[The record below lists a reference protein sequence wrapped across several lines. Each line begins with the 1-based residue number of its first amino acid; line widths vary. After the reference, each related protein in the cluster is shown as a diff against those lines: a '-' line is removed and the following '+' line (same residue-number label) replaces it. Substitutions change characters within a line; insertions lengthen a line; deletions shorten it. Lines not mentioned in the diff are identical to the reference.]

1 MASGL
6 NGMESKEKLWNYEES
21 MIEIDSGQMIL
32 IGTDG
37 IKEACNSQ
45 NEHFGNERLMP
56 IVRHHF
62 HKSAKDIL
70 KEVFNAL
77 DDFRFPVERIDDE
90 TLVVIKVP

>member
-1 MASGL
+1 M
-6 NGMESKEKLWNYEES
+6 
-21 MIEIDSGQMIL
+21 DSISPGQMIL

-45 NEHFGNERLMP
+45 NEYFGNERLMP
-56 IVRHHF
+56 IVRHHS

-77 DDFRFPVERIDDE
+77 DDFRFPVERKDDE
-90 TLVVIKVP
+90 TLVVIKVPYIKDNQPIAI